1 MCLKTTLCPQP
12 AQLGRPLFHALVS
25 NSYTHWVVPFN
36 IAALILHPLL
46 CVFKYLP
53 SQGNAQ
59 YPKGFRFER
68 QLLLFISGNFEY
80 IRMNSIKDIQCSKKK
95 PCVRPFLS
103 LSLTHTHTLSF
114 AIRAQSLSWP
124 SHRKKARRELRS
136 DSRGKSYDLTRMMA

>member
-1 MCLKTTLCPQP
+1 MCLKPHFAHNQHSSAVHCFMHWCLTLTRIGQCLLTSLHGFFTLCF
-12 AQLGRPLFHALVS
+12 AFS
-25 NSYTHWVVPFN
+25 
-36 IAALILHPLL
+36 
-46 CVFKYLP
+46 KYLP

-68 QLLLFISGNFEY
+68 QLLLFISGIFEY

-103 LSLTHTHTLSF
+103 LSHTYTLSF